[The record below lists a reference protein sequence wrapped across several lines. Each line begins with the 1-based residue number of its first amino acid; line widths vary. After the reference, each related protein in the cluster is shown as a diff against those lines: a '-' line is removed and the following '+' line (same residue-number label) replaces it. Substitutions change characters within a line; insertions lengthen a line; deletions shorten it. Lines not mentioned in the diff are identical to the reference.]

1 MANSASTFR
10 PIFEQMAQDLKNER
24 EAGDLFADAREVI
37 ARHEAIKENAKQ
49 IGELRA
55 ALTAILDCVDYRATP
70 PNCRGNEM
78 VGAVLPPAVID
89 LARKAL
95 K

>member
-1 MANSASTFR
+1 MPKTTVTLR
-10 PIFEQMAQDLKNER
+10 PMFEQMAQDLKNER
-24 EAGDLFADAREVI
+24 YAGDLFSEAKARL
-37 ARHEAIKENAKQ
+37 ARQEAITEGAKQ

-55 ALTAILDCVDYRATP
+55 ALRTVLDCVDYRATP
-70 PNCRGNEM
+70 PNCRSNEM